1 MLVNWS
7 DNYAQCQVMLR
18 RAKTAALSDSDAIVQ
33 AGTDAAVARRVVGRP
48 FQKGSSGNPGGKAKG
63 IARYIREQT
72 RNGEELVDMM
82 LECARGELVTRR
94 TKTNEDGTSYVSEYY
109 PSCRDRLDAL
119 KFLIER
125 GLGSELE
132 SVSPE
137 NEAAGALA
145 VYTSTQLLAVFDRVR
160 QLPADA
166 PAKSDDSLDETE
178 SDRRSPR

>member
-1 MLVNWS
+1 MS
-7 DNYAQCQVMLR
+7 DFDADAQTGTE
-18 RAKTAALSDSDAIVQ
+18 TAI
-33 AGTDAAVARRVVGRP
+33 TRRVVGKP
-48 FQKGSSGNPGGKAKG
+48 FAKGSSGNPGGRGKG

-72 RNGEELVDMM
+72 KNGEELIDLL
-82 LECARGELVTRR
+82 LECARGELVTKRA
-94 TKTNEDGTSYVSEYY
+94 KTLEDGTSFMTEYY

-119 KFLIER
+119 KFLVER